1 MKLLSVYIDNFGKIS
16 NFTYDFSSTLNT
28 IYQEN
33 GWGKTTLTIFIKSM
47 LFGLNKQDRIKYTPW
62 KNLTSFG
69 GGLVIEVDGK
79 QYKIERQFNPKKSSL
94 DTFNI
99 YDLKSGV
106 ELKDFDSNVG
116 EKFLNLNEDSF
127 ERSIYIPE
135 YEIDDG
141 FGSDIEAKLANLI
154 GGTDDSESFDD
165 ACQILTNR
173 MHQIRF
179 NSKKGI
185 IIDKKKEMQDIEAEI
200 DDCINKVAGITLIQ
214 EGLEIKNKELIKL
227 NEEKKKINQKIIDY
241 TKAQESQTKL
251 AVLKKYEDDVNLT
264 KEKLDKNNEI
274 FNNNELTVE
283 ELMNIRTKNKELMS
297 LEREYNWVKEKNS
310 SVYER
315 LNQLE
320 DSLAKYE
327 IPTAIDLAA
336 IGKKIEKL
344 NNIKGIISAHEKE
357 PEKHKPILAITF
369 TIISSIILLAGFG
382 IFGYSFFTDGDTS
395 ILFKLIGVCVLIVS
409 VLGYILSLV
418 FFFVN
423 SSKNQPKGLDQV
435 KSYDYE
441 LRSTEEEIR
450 AFFSKYH
457 IYSNDYSNN
466 LYTVRS
472 NAQKYSELKAEYD
485 EKNKER
491 LAREAKINELSKEV
505 NDFLTRFNT
514 TALSTEEKI
523 GELNTHLRNK
533 KDIEANLNAKINY
546 INKYIIENNLNS
558 KNSFVEIDVHAL
570 NVQIE
575 KLDAEIAL
583 INEEKTCDSNKIIEF
598 EADIQKLDELKCKY
612 EMLNNEAKKLDE
624 EYRLLDTT
632 LEMLTKSQNSLL
644 EKYVQPMKKSINK
657 YVKLMLNNDE
667 YNIDTDFKFQFVTE
681 NGLKDLDLYSR
692 GLQAIISLCM
702 RLALIDCLYPNEK
715 PFVIFDDPFVNFDDE
730 KLLLCKKL
738 IKTVSKKY
746 QIIYFTCH
754 DSRKI

>member
-1 MKLLSVYIDNFGKIS
+1 M
-16 NFTYDFSSTLNT
+16 
-28 IYQEN
+28 
-33 GWGKTTLTIFIKSM
+33 
-47 LFGLNKQDRIKYTPW
+47 
-62 KNLTSFG
+62 
-69 GGLVIEVDGK
+69 
-79 QYKIERQFNPKKSSL
+79 
-94 DTFNI
+94 
-99 YDLKSGV
+99 
-106 ELKDFDSNVG
+106 
-116 EKFLNLNEDSF
+116 
-127 ERSIYIPE
+127 
-135 YEIDDG
+135 
-141 FGSDIEAKLANLI
+141 
-154 GGTDDSESFDD
+154 
-165 ACQILTNR
+165 
-173 MHQIRF
+173 
-179 NSKKGI
+179 
-185 IIDKKKEMQDIEAEI
+185 
-200 DDCINKVAGITLIQ
+200 
-214 EGLEIKNKELIKL
+214 
-227 NEEKKKINQKIIDY
+227 
-241 TKAQESQTKL
+241 
-251 AVLKKYEDDVNLT
+251 
-264 KEKLDKNNEI
+264 
-274 FNNNELTVE
+274 
-283 ELMNIRTKNKELMS
+283 
-297 LEREYNWVKEKNS
+297 
-310 SVYER
+310 
-315 LNQLE
+315 
-320 DSLAKYE
+320 
-327 IPTAIDLAA
+327 
-336 IGKKIEKL
+336 
-344 NNIKGIISAHEKE
+344 
-357 PEKHKPILAITF
+357 
-369 TIISSIILLAGFG
+369 
-382 IFGYSFFTDGDTS
+382 
-395 ILFKLIGVCVLIVS
+395 
-409 VLGYILSLV
+409 
-418 FFFVN
+418 
-423 SSKNQPKGLDQV
+423 
-435 KSYDYE
+435 
-441 LRSTEEEIR
+441 RSTEEEIR

-730 KLLLCKKL
+730 KLILCKKL

>member
-1 MKLLSVYIDNFGKIS
+1 MKLLSIYIDNFGKIS
-16 NFTYDFSSTLNT
+16 NFTYDFSSSLNT

-47 LFGLNKQDRIKYTPW
+47 LYGLNKEDRIKYTPW
-62 KNLTSFG
+62 KALSSFG
-69 GGLVIEVDGK
+69 GGMVIEVNGTE
-79 QYKIERQFNPKKSSL
+79 YKIERQFNPKNSSL

-99 YDLKSGV
+99 YDLKTGK
-106 ELKDFDSNVG
+106 ELKEFDSNIG
-116 EKFLNLNEDSF
+116 EKFLNLNEASF
-127 ERSIYIPE
+127 ERSVYIPE

-154 GGTDDSESFDD
+154 GGTNDSESFND
-165 ACQILTNR
+165 ACLILTNR
-173 MHQIRF
+173 MHQIRL
-179 NSKKGI
+179 NSKKGL
-185 IIDKKKEMQDIEAEI
+185 IIDKKKEMQNIEAEI
-200 DDCINKVAGITLIQ
+200 DDCISKVAGVNLIQ
-214 EGLEIKNKELIKL
+214 EGLEIKNNELIKL
-227 NEEKKKINQKIIDY
+227 NEEKRKINQKIIDY
-241 TKAQESQTKL
+241 TKAQENQTKL
-251 AVLKKYEDDVNLT
+251 AILKKYEDDVNLT
-264 KEKLDKNNEI
+264 KEKLNKNNEI
-274 FNNNELTVE
+274 FNGNALTVE
-283 ELMNIRTKNKELMS
+283 ELMTIRAKNKELMS
-297 LEREYNWVKEKNS
+297 LEKEYNWVKEKNS
-310 SVYER
+310 NVYER

-320 DSLAKYE
+320 ESLAKYE
-327 IPTAIDLAA
+327 IPTAIDLAS
-336 IGKKIEKL
+336 ISKKIEKL
-344 NNIKGIISAHEKE
+344 NNIKGVISAHEKE
-357 PEKHKPILAITF
+357 PEKHKPVLGITF
-369 TIISSIILLAGFG
+369 LIISTIVLLIG
-382 IFGYSFFTDGDTS
+382 ICLFIYSFFTTNDYL
-395 ILFKLIGVCVLIVS
+395 LFKLIGIFVMIAS
-409 VLGYILSLV
+409 TLGYILSLV
-418 FFFVN
+418 FFLLN

-441 LRSTEEEIR
+441 LRSTEEDIR

-466 LYTVRS
+466 LYIVRS

-491 LAREAKINELSKEV
+491 LSREAKITELRNEV
-505 NDFLTRFNT
+505 NNFLSRFKT

-533 KDIEANLNAKINY
+533 NDIEANLNAKISY

-558 KNSFVEIDVHAL
+558 KNSIIEIDVHAL
-570 NVQIE
+570 NEQIE
-575 KLDAEIAL
+575 KLDSEIAL

-612 EMLNNEAKKLDE
+612 EILKQEAKKLDE
-624 EYRLLDTT
+624 EYRILDIT
-632 LEMLTKSQNSLL
+632 LDFLTKSQNLLL
-644 EKYVQPMKKSINK
+644 EKYVEPMKKSINK

-667 YNIDTDFKFQFVTE
+667 YNINTNFKFQFVTE

-738 IKTVSKKY
+738 IKNVSKKY